1 MTERTRLARAPED
14 ILIAILTQTE
24 SQLTG
29 LSSVQITIDHKSPDL
44 QNIALDSTR
53 NLFVQQSADTYK
65 ASQINISV
73 FINILI
79 GVKANGWTLMGT
91 NAFLNNAKQEVVKT
105 FYFEKIGSTRAIT
118 SVYAKYNNNASSS
131 SPALRVPATS
141 SYPEIH
147 SENGTTLRS
156 TGQINGI
163 SVTGRVTPD
172 SSPNVSSGTS
182 RRASQTKNATETS
195 EKTDD
200 YRTNGT
206 ANGTVAH
213 VPHVAH
219 VPNVASSIARR
230 NSYQESTPEPAP
242 AVRQTDYTTANS
254 SSPPPPPDSSK
265 SPTPGAIDFNK
276 FPARLRPSPTGKG
289 EKGGVSTVTSEIQK
303 KNAEYFKR
311 MKKVSFFTDSLICNQ
326 ATLYF
331 YDMIFIIIVFLIV
344 IFSYLIFL

>member
-1 MTERTRLARAPED
+1 MTERSRLARAPED

-24 SQLTG
+24 SQQTG

-44 QNIALDSTR
+44 QNIALESTR

-105 FYFEKIGSTRAIT
+105 FYFEKIGSTRTAVT

-131 SPALRVPATS
+131 SPAVRAVLAQPAVTVYTEPYTDNRIS
-141 SYPEIH
+141 NT
-147 SENGTTLRS
+147 ENRISHKETLISNTESRIS
-156 TGQINGI
+156 HKENLISNTDNRITAAPINGLAVA
-163 SVTGRVTPD
+163 SRLTPD
-172 SSPNVSSGTS
+172 GSPNVPLANRRPSGS
-182 RRASQTKNATETS
+182 
-195 EKTDD
+195 TDVVD
-200 YRTNGT
+200 HRSNGL
-206 ANGTVAH
+206 AL
-213 VPHVAH
+213 
-219 VPNVASSIARR
+219 IRR
-230 NSYQESTPEPAP
+230 NSYQETTPEPAIL
-242 AVRQTDYTTANS
+242 RHQTSEYTLPS
-254 SSPPPPPDSSK
+254 SSPPPPPDSK

-289 EKGGVSTVTSEIQK
+289 DKGGVSTVTSEIQK

-311 MKKVSFFTDSLICNQ
+311 MKKVNVFFVHFTSYCASIFYFV
-326 ATLYF
+326 LYF
-331 YDMIFIIIVFLIV
+331 IFI
-344 IFSYLIFL
+344 